1 MHEKCCTDFQ
11 TAVDQY
17 LIRHRSI
24 LDVLTKYQE
33 ATSRVNRAIAKAVTE
48 CGCVSVQASRQ
59 QIPADI
65 DYRDVKQ
72 FMSSHLSGQPCP
84 ACQEVIT
91 KELGSNLFYLA
102 ALCNLTGLKLH
113 DIMQQEHSQ
122 VTALGV
128 FHLS

>member
-11 TAVDQY
+11 SAVDQY

-65 DYRDVKQ
+65 DYSDVKQ
-72 FMSSHLSGQPCP
+72 FMSSHLSGQPCQ
-84 ACQEVIT
+84 ACQEVIA

-122 VTALGV
+122 VTTLGV